1 MQGDTR
7 NESRDL
13 AAGDFRQK
21 KENAS
26 ATERPSKLAGI
37 HCAVS
42 ISIRQFSRS
51 LVVENS
57 SNASSASMKRS
68 SFAGISGDLRLR
80 LAATYQFANRR

>member
-1 MQGDTR
+1 MQGYTR

-57 SNASSASMKRS
+57 SYARL
-68 SFAGISGDLRLR
+68 GINEEKQLRW
-80 LAATYQFANRR
+80 N